1 MSTVTL
7 PEQFAKLPRVIINL
21 DFSYRTKYQ
30 MIDTNAILC
39 RTVLWH
45 DYQYRRHWSD
55 MQINFLS
62 KRMPASWIV
71 SSANFKVMQ
80 LITCN
85 TSQSESLFIV
95 TYLTSTVNKYT
106 KVKTWRRT
114 HMTDATP
121 HQVSTNNCVITNHN
135 VVYMTPHTC
144 ELNRNRINNWK
155 CIAQREC

>member
-1 MSTVTL
+1 MSNS
-7 PEQFAKLPRVIINL
+7 I
-21 DFSYRTKYQ
+21 
-30 MIDTNAILC
+30 
-39 RTVLWH
+39 WH
-45 DYQYRRHWSD
+45 DYQYRRLWSD
-55 MQINFLS
+55 EQIHILS

-121 HQVSTNNCVITNHN
+121 HQVSTNNCVITHHN

-155 CIAQREC
+155 CKCILWHSTITHMCKKNTTTIMQINNNWIMSCYDM